1 MEELEVETVTTT
13 ENIVEQE
20 RKVSLDDLPRLEDL
34 LRSEKELNAPP
45 ALQGLKQVENSAAIE
60 TKTFTRK
67 EDEHKSFVKKRLTV
81 LTCVY
86 TAVACLLFG
95 FVCFNAITL
104 AILNRNI
111 NNNTETIQGEM
122 AKITEVLPGAEEDAV
137 LSNNEPIEIIE
148 LTPARDYSDDEKEL
162 TFLDKFTIL
171 FKNLFG

>member
-1 MEELEVETVTTT
+1 
-13 ENIVEQE
+13 
-20 RKVSLDDLPRLEDL
+20 
-34 LRSEKELNAPP
+34 
-45 ALQGLKQVENSAAIE
+45 LQGLKQVENSAAIE

-67 EDEHKSFVKKRLTV
+67 EDEHKSFVKKRLKV
-81 LTCVY
+81 LTGVY

-137 LSNNEPIEIIE
+137 LSNEPIEIT
-148 LTPARDYSDDEKEL
+148 LNTARDYSDDEKEL